1 MSVTWN
7 EEEVLRR
14 VRLGAMQGVAIGA
27 QLVHERGTVLM
38 TTPPKSGRMYG
49 KHRASA
55 PGEAPASDTG
65 RLVGSGDVFL
75 DPADLS
81 ARVNWSAAHA
91 KSLEIGTEKMEP
103 RPFARRS
110 LAEKQPEI
118 QEAVR
123 SRVGAALT

>member
-7 EEEVLRR
+7 QDEVMRR

-27 QLVHERGTVLM
+27 QLVHERGAVLM

-49 KHRASA
+49 DHRASA

-81 ARVNWSAAHA
+81 ARVNWSTNYA
-91 KSLEIGTEKMEP
+91 KALELGTEKMEP

-110 LAEKQPEI
+110 LAEKQADI

-123 SRVGAALT
+123 ARVGAALT